1 VKCKFY
7 EETCTLNIRNL
18 NAWIYSDDT
27 HDESVVPLGSTYIG
41 LPLSMSKISRTM
53 LPPVIQRVDSRLPGW
68 MPRMLGSGAQ
78 VQLINSALS
87 AIPNFSMACILW
99 DKASIEA
106 IDRLT
111 RAFLWKN
118 KKDIHG
124 GHCLIAWDVVT
135 MPKEQGGL
143 G

>member
-1 VKCKFY
+1 
-7 EETCTLNIRNL
+7 
-18 NAWIYSDDT
+18 
-27 HDESVVPLGSTYIG
+27 
-41 LPLSMSKISRTM
+41 MSKISRTM
-53 LPPVIQRVDSRLPGW
+53 LQPVIQREDSRLPGW

-78 VQLINSALS
+78 VQLINSVVS
-87 AIPNFSMACILW
+87 AISNFFMACILW

-106 IDRLT
+106 IDRLM

-143 G
+143 GIRNLLRHNQALMANLTSKLLTGYWTLFWMANHMILTASATG